1 MEIVLEN
8 KIKLSGNQIT
18 GVMDQQQ
25 YLINYLKTINY
36 SKNSIVV
43 DGKKLTQKDLVNFK
57 RKVSIIEN
65 YITDDHLDLTVYEYM
80 KYKIFSEILD
90 IKDYSKKIKD
100 SLKIVGL
107 SETYL
112 DKKVSKLSKI
122 EKQWVNFSIGLF
134 SNPDVIILNRVFH
147 SLDITNTKKI
157 MRLLQQLVDQYNK
170 VVVIYTNDAEVIYK
184 FTSNTIVIKNENI
197 LVEDLT
203 ENIFQDNIDLLLK
216 NNIQVPKTIEFSYLV
231 NTKKNVKLGY
241 FRDIRDLIK
250 DIYKKV

>member
-1 MEIVLEN
+1 MEINIEN
-8 KIKLSGNQIT
+8 KIKINSNQIT
-18 GVMDQQQ
+18 GIMDQQQ

-43 DGKKLTQKDLVNFK
+43 DGKKLNQKELVNFK

-65 YITDDHLDLTVYEYM
+65 YITDDYLDLTVYEYM

-90 IKDYSKKIKD
+90 IKDYRKKIKD

-107 SETYL
+107 SESYL

-147 SLDITNTKKI
+147 SLDIINTKKI

-170 VVVIYTNDAEVIYK
+170 VVIIYTNDAEIVYK
-184 FTSNTIVIKNENI
+184 FTNNTIVIKDENVLI
-197 LVEDLT
+197 EGLT
-203 ENIFQDNIDLLLK
+203 ENIFQNNIDMLLK
-216 NNIQVPKTIEFSYLV
+216 NNIQIPKTIEFSYLV
-231 NTKKNVKLGY
+231 NTKKNIKLGY
-241 FRDIRDLIK
+241 FKDIRDLIK

>member
-8 KIKLSGNQIT
+8 KIKLSSNQIT

-90 IKDYSKKIKD
+90 IKDYRKKIKD

-134 SNPDVIILNRVFH
+134 SNPDIIILNRVFH

-184 FTSNTIVIKNENI
+184 FTSNTIVIKDENI

-231 NTKKNVKLGY
+231 NIKKNVKLGY

>member
-241 FRDIRDLIK
+241 FRDIRDLIE